1 MSQPFVTS
9 PSYSNIAFVVV
20 VVVVVFPSYQLDIRG
35 PQNLVDAARSVVPK
49 TSSSY
54 SVRVDDRFVA
64 SKATLELSLP
74 MPPMPGFLRS
84 VLDKQMPQ
92 VLGRALEND
101 AKNEEEPSIDGFG
114 EQEAQRLMALGLRGA
129 ET

>member
-9 PSYSNIAFVVV
+9 PSYSNIAFVVVV

-74 MPPMPGFLRS
+74 MPPMPAPANIAYRS
-84 VLDKQMPQ
+84 MFNIQTNL
-92 VLGRALEND
+92 LN
-101 AKNEEEPSIDGFG
+101 IFG
-114 EQEAQRLMALGLRGA
+114 
-129 ET
+129 

>member
-1 MSQPFVTS
+1 MSLSQPFVTS
-9 PSYSNIAFVVV
+9 PSYSNIAFVVVV

-101 AKNEEEPSIDGFG
+101 AKKSL
-114 EQEAQRLMALGLRGA
+114 ALMVSESKRRSA
-129 ET
+129 